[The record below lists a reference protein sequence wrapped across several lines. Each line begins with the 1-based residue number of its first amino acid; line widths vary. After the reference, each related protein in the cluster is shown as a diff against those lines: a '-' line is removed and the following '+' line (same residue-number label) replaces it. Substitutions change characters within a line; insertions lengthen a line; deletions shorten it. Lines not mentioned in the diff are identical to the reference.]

1 MSGERMFEIRVPA
14 STANLGPGFDSLGL
28 ALGLY
33 LTIKGRV
40 SDKWE
45 VIPANRELEIFPKD
59 ETNYIVSQALKTAQR
74 FGKELPPCRIEVV
87 SDIPL
92 TRGLGSSASAIV
104 AGIEMANLLA
114 DLQLAK
120 EEKWHLASLTEG
132 HPDNAGASVAGGFTV
147 GCQTGGSVR
156 LLSFP
161 IQGLRAVAVIPENE
175 WDTESSRKALPAE
188 LPFERAVQSS
198 AAANL
203 LVASLLSGDWETAGH
218 MMELDAFHQ
227 PYRGPYVPHLTEIAK
242 AAKLAGAAGTAL
254 SGAGPSVLCL
264 VRDAGADQLERELK
278 RAFPA
283 FTVLN
288 VPFDQNGCQSSWVP
302 AGSEYAAGR

>member
-1 MSGERMFEIRVPA
+1 MTGERMFMIKVPA

-33 LTIKGRV
+33 LTIQG
-40 SDKWE
+40 SAADKWE
-45 VIPANRELEIFPKD
+45 VIPASRELEIFPRD
-59 ETNYIVSQALKTAQR
+59 ETNYIVSHALELARR
-74 FGKELPPCRIEVV
+74 FDKELPPCRIEIK

-92 TRGLGSSASAIV
+92 TKGLGSSASAIV
-104 AGIEMANLLA
+104 AGIELA
-114 DLQLAK
+114 DLLGELRLTK
-120 EEKWHLASLTEG
+120 EEKWQFASMAEG

-147 GCQTGGSVR
+147 GCQAGENIR

-175 WDTESSRKALPAE
+175 WDTASSRKALPAGIP
-188 LPFERAVQSS
+188 LERAVQSS

-227 PYRGPYVPHLTEIAK
+227 PYRSPFVPHLADIFK
-242 AAKLAGAAGTAL
+242 AAKQAGAVGTAL
-254 SGAGPSVLCL
+254 SGAGPSLLCL
-264 VRDAGADQLERELK
+264 VRDSDADRLEQELK
-278 RAFPA
+278 RSFPS

-288 VPFDQNGCQSSWVP
+288 IPFDQDGCQSSWVP
-302 AGSEYAAGR
+302 NGSECALGT